1 MKKYTLLF
9 LLINTY
15 AGALTLQSVNN
26 NVANQ
31 SQTISFG
38 FDAAGNAVP
47 KLFVAGN
54 DLIVDFKNISTST
67 NQSTYIFESGFVR
80 EVDLV
85 TVGSRTRTVIVGGA
99 KYKYQVNQNGT
110 FINLSFTNS
119 IGQSQIGHENVGL
132 IGLPKKSA
140 ANYAT
145 QINDIKFTR
154 DDNGGGVVE
163 IPYTGD
169 SKIDVKEERFGDSLK
184 LILNAVGFNSSII
197 KRIDTTDF
205 DTPIKYIDTKS
216 GNNKLFLTIVNRNQ
230 WDYALY
236 QLQNKLIINI
246 RKVTLSDSSIPTL
259 SDNKTDKV
267 TFNFQNI
274 DVRALLQLLSD
285 FSGYNILVSD
295 SVTGSM
301 SIKLNNV
308 PWDQALQIILT
319 TKGLGMKRDG
329 NVIRIAP
336 VGELDAMSKLQQE
349 GRKTQ
354 EATEPLDTA
363 TIRLKYSQAATIQS
377 MIQQKGSGST
387 GSASASNSGS
397 VSTGTST
404 GPGGSSTTLAQGS
417 NANSLLSSRG
427 SILVDTRINTIIVND
442 TPSHLKDIKDL
453 IDKIDIP
460 VKQVLIEA
468 RIVEANSNFEKDLG
482 MRLLLAGIGGS
493 LTYSNTLENGVTINQ
508 TGINAVSA
516 SPAGFVNQ
524 NFGISGGASMSTI
537 FAPNSNTLIGLEVDA
552 LELQSQGRTISSPKV
567 MTANYQAANIQQG
580 VQIPYQQATS
590 AGNTNVAFVNATLSL
605 QVTPQITDDG
615 YVLLNV
621 QVQKDS
627 PNTKLQVQGTPSI
640 DTNSVN
646 TQVRVKDGSTILVG
660 GIYVDDQQKVE
671 EQIPLLGDIPYLGW
685 LFKSQSTKTAKK
697 ELLIFITPRI
707 ISSSLDNDN

>member
-1 MKKYTLLF
+1 MKKYTLF
-9 LLINTY
+9 FMLINAY
-15 AGALTLQSVNN
+15 AGALTLQSVSN

-31 SQTISFG
+31 NQIISFN
-38 FDAAGNAVP
+38 FDAASNAVP

-54 DLIVDFKNISTST
+54 DLIVDFKNISTVT
-67 NQSTYIFESGFVR
+67 NQSTYTFESGFVR

-99 KYKYQVNQNGT
+99 KYKYQINQNGT
-110 FINLSFTNS
+110 LINISFTNS

-140 ANYAT
+140 ANYNT

-169 SKIDVKEERFGDSLK
+169 SKIDVKEERLGDSLK
-184 LILNAVGFNSSII
+184 LTLNAVGFNSSII

-216 GNNKLFLTIVNRNQ
+216 GNNRLFLTIVNRKQ

-246 RKVTLSDSSIPTL
+246 RKVTVSDSSIPTL
-259 SDNKTDKV
+259 SDSKSDKV

-319 TKGLGMKRDG
+319 TKGLGMRRDG

-336 VGELDAMSKLQQE
+336 VGELDAMNKLQQE

-377 MIQQKGSGST
+377 MIQQKGSGSA
-387 GSASASNSGS
+387 GSSSDNNGS

-427 SILVDTRINTIIVND
+427 SILVDTRTNTIIIND
-442 TPSHLKDIKDL
+442 TPSHLKDIRDL

-524 NFGISGGASMSTI
+524 NFGVSGG
-537 FAPNSNTLIGLEVDA
+537 V
-552 LELQSQGRTISSPKV
+552 
-567 MTANYQAANIQQG
+567 Y
-580 VQIPYQQATS
+580 
-590 AGNTNVAFVNATLSL
+590 VNHLCA
-605 QVTPQITDDG
+605 
-615 YVLLNV
+615 
-621 QVQKDS
+621 
-627 PNTKLQVQGTPSI
+627 
-640 DTNSVN
+640 
-646 TQVRVKDGSTILVG
+646 
-660 GIYVDDQQKVE
+660 
-671 EQIPLLGDIPYLGW
+671 
-685 LFKSQSTKTAKK
+685 
-697 ELLIFITPRI
+697 
-707 ISSSLDNDN
+707 

>member
-1 MKKYTLLF
+1 MKKYILIF

-15 AGALTLQSVNN
+15 LGAITLQNVSN

-31 SQTISFG
+31 NQIVSFS
-38 FDAAGNAVP
+38 FDAVSSAIP

-54 DLIVDFKNISTST
+54 DLIVDFKNISTLT
-67 NQSTYIFESGFVR
+67 NQNSYTFESGFVR

-99 KYKYQVNQNGT
+99 KYKYQINQNANL
-110 FINLSFTNS
+110 INISFTNS
-119 IGQSQIGHENVGL
+119 VGQSSIGRENVGL

-140 ANYAT
+140 SNYNT

-169 SKIDVKEERFGDSLK
+169 SKIDVKEERLGENLK
-184 LILNAVGFNSSII
+184 LTLNAVGFNSSII

-246 RKVTLSDSSIPTL
+246 RKVTPSDSSIPTL
-259 SDNKTDKV
+259 SDSKSDKV

-319 TKGLGMKRDG
+319 TKGLGMRRDG

-336 VGELDAMSKLQQE
+336 VGELDTMNKLQQE

-354 EATEPLDTA
+354 EATEPLDTV

-377 MIQQKGSGST
+377 MIQQKGSGSA
-387 GSASASNSGS
+387 GSSSDSNGS
-397 VSTGTST
+397 VSTGSSS
-404 GPGGSSTTLAQGS
+404 GPGGSSTKLAQGN
-417 NANSLLSSRG
+417 NANSLLSFRG
-427 SILVDTRINTIIVND
+427 SILVDTRTNTIIIND
-442 TPSHLKDIKDL
+442 TPSHLKDIRDL

-516 SPAGFVNQ
+516 NPAGFVNQ
-524 NFGISGGASMSTI
+524 NFGLAGGASMSTI

-621 QVQKDS
+621 NVQKDS

-660 GIYVDDQQKVE
+660 GIYVDDQQKIE

-685 LFKSQSTKTAKK
+685 LFKSQSTKTSKK

>member
-1 MKKYTLLF
+1 MKKYIPF
-9 LLINTY
+9 FMLINAY
-15 AGALTLQSVNN
+15 AGALTLQSVSN

-31 SQTISFG
+31 NQIISFN
-38 FDAAGNAVP
+38 FDAASNAVP

-54 DLIVDFKNISTST
+54 DLIVDFKNISTVT
-67 NQSTYIFESGFVR
+67 NQSTYTFESGFVR

-99 KYKYQVNQNGT
+99 KYKYQINQNGT
-110 FINLSFTNS
+110 LINISFTNS

-140 ANYAT
+140 ANYNT

-169 SKIDVKEERFGDSLK
+169 SKIDVKEERLGDSLK
-184 LILNAVGFNSSII
+184 LTLNAVGFNSSII

-216 GNNKLFLTIVNRNQ
+216 GNNRLFLTIVNRKQ

-246 RKVTLSDSSIPTL
+246 RKVTVSDSSIPTL
-259 SDNKTDKV
+259 SDSKSDKV

-319 TKGLGMKRDG
+319 TKGLGMRRDG

-336 VGELDAMSKLQQE
+336 VGELDAMNKLQQE

-377 MIQQKGSGST
+377 MIQQKGSGSA
-387 GSASASNSGS
+387 GSSSDNNGS

-427 SILVDTRINTIIVND
+427 SILVDTRTNTIIIND
-442 TPSHLKDIKDL
+442 TPSHLKDIRDL

-524 NFGISGGASMSTI
+524 NFGVSGGASMSTI

-660 GIYVDDQQKVE
+660 GIYVDDQQKIE
-671 EQIPLLGDIPYLGW
+671 EQVPLLGDIPYLGW

>member
-1 MKKYTLLF
+1 MKKYTLF
-9 LLINTY
+9 FMLINAY
-15 AGALTLQSVNN
+15 AGALTLQSVSN

-31 SQTISFG
+31 NQIISFN
-38 FDAAGNAVP
+38 FDAASNAVP

-54 DLIVDFKNISTST
+54 DLIVDFKNISTVT
-67 NQSTYIFESGFVR
+67 NQSTYTFESGFVR

-99 KYKYQVNQNGT
+99 KYKYQINQNGT
-110 FINLSFTNS
+110 LINISFTNS

-140 ANYAT
+140 ANYNT

-169 SKIDVKEERFGDSLK
+169 SKIDVKEERLGDSLK
-184 LILNAVGFNSSII
+184 LTLNAVGFNSSII

-216 GNNKLFLTIVNRNQ
+216 GNNRLFLTIVNRKQ

-246 RKVTLSDSSIPTL
+246 RKVTVSDSSIPTL
-259 SDNKTDKV
+259 SDSKSDKV

-319 TKGLGMKRDG
+319 TKGLGMRRDG

-336 VGELDAMSKLQQE
+336 VGELDAMNKLQQE

-377 MIQQKGSGST
+377 MIQQKGSGSA
-387 GSASASNSGS
+387 GSSSDNNGS

-427 SILVDTRINTIIVND
+427 SILVDTRTNTIIIND
-442 TPSHLKDIKDL
+442 TPSHLKDIRDL

-524 NFGISGGASMSTI
+524 NFGVSGGASMSTI

-660 GIYVDDQQKVE
+660 GIYVDDQQQVQQ
-671 EQIPLLGDIPYLGW
+671 QIPGLGDIPYLGW
-685 LFKSQSTKTAKK
+685 LFKNQVTKNNKK

-707 ISSSLDNDN
+707 IANSLENDN

>member
-1 MKKYTLLF
+1 MKKYTLF
-9 LLINTY
+9 LMLINAY
-15 AGALTLQSVNN
+15 AGALTLQSVSN

-31 SQTISFG
+31 NQIISFN
-38 FDAAGNAVP
+38 FDAASNAVP

-54 DLIVDFKNISTST
+54 DLIVDFKNISTVT
-67 NQSTYIFESGFVR
+67 NQSTYTFESGFVR
-80 EVDLV
+80 EVELV

-99 KYKYQVNQNGT
+99 KYKYQINQNGT
-110 FINLSFTNS
+110 LINISFTNS

-140 ANYAT
+140 ANYNT

-169 SKIDVKEERFGDSLK
+169 SKIDVKEERLGDSLK
-184 LILNAVGFNSSII
+184 LTLNAVGFNSTII

-216 GNNKLFLTIVNRNQ
+216 GNNRLFLTIVNRKQ

-246 RKVTLSDSSIPTL
+246 RKVTVSDSSIPTL
-259 SDNKTDKV
+259 SDSKSDKV

-319 TKGLGMKRDG
+319 TKGLGMRRDG

-336 VGELDAMSKLQQE
+336 VGELDAMNKLQQE

-377 MIQQKGSGST
+377 MIQQKGSGSA
-387 GSASASNSGS
+387 GSSSDNNGS

-427 SILVDTRINTIIVND
+427 SILVDTRTNTIIIND
-442 TPSHLKDIKDL
+442 TPSHLKDIRDL

-516 SPAGFVNQ
+516 GPAGFVNQ

-660 GIYVDDQQKVE
+660 GIYVDDQQKIE
-671 EQIPLLGDIPYLGW
+671 EQVPLLGDIPYLGW